1 VKFTPGMISTLLD
14 GMTRRLR
21 ELTAAGAPTETDK
34 DAEVRRQADVST
46 ERLFNDLPGAIRRN
60 LAEVQSA
67 EAWAQLVIDDLIKT
81 LQTLSQIAR
90 VEAAPG

>member
-1 VKFTPGMISTLLD
+1 
-14 GMTRRLR
+14 
-21 ELTAAGAPTETDK
+21 
-34 DAEVRRQADVST
+34 
-46 ERLFNDLPGAIRRN
+46 
-60 LAEVQSA
+60 VQSA